1 MNKYTQ
7 IGIGLLI
14 GGLMAIVFSMSK
26 STSSRSGSMN
36 ELSKTGTVIVDH
48 NALTYIQNDNTSISN
63 IELKALSTLS
73 DVYEVVTI
81 K

>member
-1 MNKYTQ
+1 MNKYTR

-14 GGLMAIVFSMSK
+14 GVLMAIVFSMSK

-48 NALTYIQNDNTSISN
+48 NALTYIQDDNTSISN